1 MKQAGLLSSLS
12 VIITIYRTLGEV
24 FVEVSLDLLNPISF
38 DIHVSN
44 LGVNGDLQVG
54 VELQ

>member
-24 FVEVSLDLLNPISF
+24 FVEVGLDLLDPVSF

-44 LGVNGDLQVG
+44 LWVNGDLQVG